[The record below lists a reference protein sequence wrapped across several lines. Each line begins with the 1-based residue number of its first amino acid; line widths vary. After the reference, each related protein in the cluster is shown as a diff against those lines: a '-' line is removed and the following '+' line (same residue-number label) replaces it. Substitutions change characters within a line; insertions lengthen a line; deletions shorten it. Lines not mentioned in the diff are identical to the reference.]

1 MSTAEDFLLIA
12 TDPETGKAMFGAP
25 QSDPVLGGA
34 FLFDLVAA
42 GRLTLEGTGRK
53 ARVAVADPAPVD
65 NPVDEEAFARIRNK
79 GRLTPQNSVSKL
91 GKQSKQR
98 LYEALVA
105 SGTLRHRPAK
115 ALGIF
120 PLTRY
125 DIVDT
130 TRRDDLRTRIHA
142 SLVHDQPADA
152 ETGPLIGLLAAAD
165 LTKIMVDKPDRKRAK
180 ARAKVLAEGDWASE
194 GVRKAIQA
202 AQAAMTAAIAATA
215 AASAASS

>member
-1 MSTAEDFLLIA
+1 MSTADDFLLIA

-25 QSDPVLGGA
+25 KSDPVLGGA

-42 GRLTLEGTGRK
+42 GRLALEGQGRK
-53 ARVAVADPAPVD
+53 ARVVVADPAPVD
-65 NPVDEEAFARIRNK
+65 NPVVERAFARVRNK

-91 GKQSKQR
+91 GSQSKKV
-98 LYEALVA
+98 LYDALVA
-105 SGTLRHRPAK
+105 SGTLRRRPAK

-142 SLVHDQPADA
+142 SLVHAQPADS
-152 ETGPLIGLLAAAD
+152 ETGPLIGLLSAAD
-165 LTKIMVDKPDRKRAK
+165 LTKIVVDKPDRKKAK

-194 GVRKAIQA
+194 GVRKAIKA
-202 AQAAMTAAIAATA
+202 AQAAMSGAIAAGTA
-215 AASAASS
+215 ATVASS